1 MSFNVVFNETLD
13 LYTKCLKIIQ
23 FRFVSHDV
31 IFYKTLVIENPP
43 NQFIVAVCT
52 NVMLIVK
59 YLNTNKVY
67 YQLSRIKQE
76 KHLKKKHHKSET
88 KKIRSRKI

>member
-76 KHLKKKHHKSET
+76 KHLKKK
-88 KKIRSRKI
+88 KKTSQERNEKDTQ

>member
-59 YLNTNKVY
+59 YLNTNKVL
-67 YQLSRIKQE
+67 LSIKQN
-76 KHLKKKHHKSET
+76 KTRKTFKKKTSQERNEKDT
-88 KKIRSRKI
+88 Q